1 MANGNRGI
9 GGFLPFPT
17 FGGGKGGSGIT
28 PVKLPTQAMRFPT
41 TRGAPR
47 RTPEPELKE
56 TLAPFLPVA
65 LEGIMNM
72 FKDTP
77 ETMTDSQYLDSI
89 GGMVQDPTN
98 LEDVQANRK
107 AEAKL
112 NAYKLYGEP
121 EEKDTFGMDE
131 ILNMIVGSQMGRG
144 AKDYAVTSRAID
156 KQKETS
162 RLTKETNRTTFLN
175 SALKDVDNLQYK
187 VFEDTDKAKAGVNDY
202 RSGFVDPRGEFYVM
216 NDEKTGYTNIK
227 ALEGNWIEQKYKPT
241 TDLAT
246 QMKDPRL
253 VELTKQDKE
262 LNAKDTA
269 LLGTMTLTNEMV
281 RMLDKGIKDPS
292 QNPLTTVTNIGNL
305 LNSATSNF
313 QQIGAYI
320 GGGDVLRSFATA
332 DDIQNGVAGS
342 NGREGSGQL
351 SKQLYTAIQSGD
363 DEQMKAAMEAFE
375 QGNPGVNFRASL
387 GDMAYND
394 VRTRATMLQLAYA
407 AAAANGQTGRTLSD
421 KDLAFHLQMVGF
433 GATQDAQTAK
443 DNILTFVDT
452 LVRQTDNVVQ
462 GTISQNRL
470 SSGTYPLDDG
480 MFTSIIAGYWEPPV
494 VDGKPD
500 FTNAQGYTFKNFYK
514 RYSKIPDVVGYQ
526 KHKRRAGS
534 EFNADA
540 TSKPNASARLDED
553 LKAIEDLY

>member
-17 FGGGKGGSGIT
+17 FGGGKGSSGIT

-41 TRGAPR
+41 ARGAPR

-162 RLTKETNRTTFLN
+162 RLTKQTNRTTFLN

-281 RMLDKGIKDPS
+281 RMLDKGIEDPS

-452 LVRQTDNVVQ
+452 LVRQTDNVVM

>member
-1 MANGNRGI
+1 
-9 GGFLPFPT
+9 
-17 FGGGKGGSGIT
+17 
-28 PVKLPTQAMRFPT
+28 
-41 TRGAPR
+41 
-47 RTPEPELKE
+47 
-56 TLAPFLPVA
+56 
-65 LEGIMNM
+65 
-72 FKDTP
+72 
-77 ETMTDSQYLDSI
+77 
-89 GGMVQDPTN
+89 
-98 LEDVQANRK
+98 
-107 AEAKL
+107 
-112 NAYKLYGEP
+112 
-121 EEKDTFGMDE
+121 
-131 ILNMIVGSQMGRG
+131 
-144 AKDYAVTSRAID
+144 
-156 KQKETS
+156 
-162 RLTKETNRTTFLN
+162 
-175 SALKDVDNLQYK
+175 
-187 VFEDTDKAKAGVNDY
+187 
-202 RSGFVDPRGEFYVM
+202 
-216 NDEKTGYTNIK
+216 
-227 ALEGNWIEQKYKPT
+227 
-241 TDLAT
+241 
-246 QMKDPRL
+246 
-253 VELTKQDKE
+253 
-262 LNAKDTA
+262 
-269 LLGTMTLTNEMV
+269 MTLTNEMV
-281 RMLDKGIKDPS
+281 RMLDKGIEDPS

-452 LVRQTDNVVQ
+452 LVRQTDNTVM

-470 SSGTYPLDDG
+470 SSGMYPLDDG

>member
-17 FGGGKGGSGIT
+17 FGGGKGSSGIT
-28 PVKLPTQAMRFPT
+28 PVKLPAQAMRFPT
-41 TRGAPR
+41 ARGAPR

-162 RLTKETNRTTFLN
+162 RLTKQTNRTTFLN

-281 RMLDKGIKDPS
+281 RMLDKGIEDPS